1 MTPSTSPSMVAWIG
15 ARLRE
20 ARLNA
25 RLTVREAAERAGL
38 RAHGTLVQ
46 YENGR
51 VLPPLDRLAALATAY
66 NVPLSSLVV
75 SRDALIPVVTM
86 LERADGPQLSAFTQ
100 LLQQALDQAADDDAR
115 LA

>member
-1 MTPSTSPSMVAWIG
+1 MTHGASLAVAQLG
-15 ARLRE
+15 VRLRE

-66 NVPLSSLVV
+66 DVPMSCLVV
-75 SRDALIPVVTM
+75 SSDALIPVVTL
-86 LERADGPQLSAFTQ
+86 LERATTPQISAFAQ
-100 LLQQALDQAADDDAR
+100 LLQHVLDQPADEDMR
-115 LA
+115 R